1 MTKYTGDMLHSPDG
15 YVALDLEMTGLSP
28 KRDRIIE
35 IGAVRVENGDVQ
47 AVFSRLINPGREIP
61 ERVTEI
67 TGITQADVRNAPYME
82 EILTE
87 LSDFIGDSDLLGHQ
101 ILLDFSFLKRAFV
114 NAGHAFEKNGIDTL
128 KLARKYLP
136 ELPGRR
142 LSELCAYYEIPLRAH
157 RAADDALAAHN
168 VYQKL
173 RLSFD
178 TPSNADAQKDFRA
191 QPLVCSVKKESP
203 AGRRQKE
210 RLLSLLRRHNLPVTV
225 DVEHMSKNE
234 ISRLTDRI
242 LAEYGR

>member
-1 MTKYTGDMLHSPDG
+1 MTIHAGNTMRLPDR

-35 IGAVRVENGDVQ
+35 IGAVLVENGDAR

-61 ERVTEI
+61 ERITEI
-67 TGITQADVRNAPYME
+67 TGITEADVRNAPYVE

-87 LSDFIGDSDLLGHQ
+87 LSDFIGDNDLLGHR
-101 ILLDFSFLKRAFV
+101 ILLDYTFLRRVFV
-114 NAGHAFEKNGIDTL
+114 NAGRAFEKNGIDTL

-157 RAADDALAAHN
+157 RAADDAMAAHT
-168 VYQKL
+168 VYQRL
-173 RLSFD
+173 RLAFD
-178 TPSNADAQKDFRA
+178 TPSNTDAQKDFRA
-191 QPLVCSVKKESP
+191 HPLVCSIKKESP
-203 AGRRQKE
+203 AGRGQKD

-242 LAEYGR
+242 LARYGR